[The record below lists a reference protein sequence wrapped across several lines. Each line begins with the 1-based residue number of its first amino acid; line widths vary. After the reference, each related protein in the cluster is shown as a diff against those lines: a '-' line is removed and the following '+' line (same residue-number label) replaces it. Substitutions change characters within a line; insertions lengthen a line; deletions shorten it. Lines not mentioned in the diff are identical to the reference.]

1 MRTLAVLLLAGIT
14 LSAAAPVPVIF
25 DTDMGND
32 VDDVLALALL
42 HSLETRGEAKVLE
55 VPVQASEAI
64 EVGSVTQR
72 AFDAAAELVVNVF
85 RSAAKR
91 L

>member
-1 MRTLAVLLLAGIT
+1 MVPRNVSERISAKMVYTGPVRAPIREGQEIGKLQVMRG
-14 LSAAAPVPVIF
+14 
-25 DTDMGND
+25 D
-32 VDDVLALALL
+32 
-42 HSLETRGEAKVLE
+42 AKVLE
-55 VPVQASEAI
+55 VPVQASEAV
-64 EVGSVTQR
+64 EVGTVTQR